1 MVSTPRETVR
11 EAYQE
16 LEEIA
21 EVKHIDADQLVENAD
36 SFREFFDTFYHV
48 LPDEYSSG
56 ATTEDDES
64 ALSTITGGLS
74 GVHEKV
80 DNVFDGVRNTAKNA
94 DPRQAAL
101 WGIGVGLAFSGTGIP
116 AAATYST
123 TYLISGSVLGGAAV
137 GLYSSANEDTIFDDI
152 DPMALAESAF
162 HGAQRG
168 KAVKGQAGQQ
178 IGAVLG
184 MSSYMAE
191 TLSPE
196 EYRHWIEEAE
206 PDRII
211 EGAVLG
217 ARTAG
222 PDDSNT
228 QRALAGG
235 GLGLLYGYLDT
246 DDQQSFKELVDED
259 LYAEYV
265 ERLENKA
272 TDDEDD
278 EDLAQLLDADL
289 YQEFKEKTNS
299 S

>member
-1 MVSTPRETVR
+1 MAHTPREDVR
-11 EAYQE
+11 EAYQD
-16 LEEIA
+16 LKEIA
-21 EVKHIDADQLVENAD
+21 EDQNIDADRLVENAD

-48 LPDEYSSG
+48 LPDEYSTE
-56 ATTEDDES
+56 AATEDDDS
-64 ALSTITGGLS
+64 ALSTLTRGLS
-74 GVHEKV
+74 GVQEKV
-80 DNVFDGVRNTAKNA
+80 DNAFDGVRNTAKNA
-94 DPRQAAL
+94 DSRQAAI
-101 WGIGVGLAFSGTGIP
+101 WGIGVGLAFTGTGIP

-123 TYLISGSVLGGAAV
+123 ASLVSGSVLGGAAV
-137 GLYSSANEDTIFDDI
+137 GAYSSANEDTIFDDI
-152 DPMALAESAF
+152 DPMELAESAF
-162 HGAQRG
+162 FGAQRG

-196 EYRHWIEEAE
+196 EYQHWIEEAE

-222 PDDSNT
+222 PDESGT
-228 QRALAGG
+228 HRALAGG

-246 DDQQSFKELVDED
+246 EDRQSFEELVDED

-265 ERLENKA
+265 ERVENKA
-272 TDDEDD
+272 ADEEHDDE
-278 EDLAQLLDADL
+278 LSQLLDADL
-289 YQEFKEKTNS
+289 YQELREKTNGS
-299 S
+299 